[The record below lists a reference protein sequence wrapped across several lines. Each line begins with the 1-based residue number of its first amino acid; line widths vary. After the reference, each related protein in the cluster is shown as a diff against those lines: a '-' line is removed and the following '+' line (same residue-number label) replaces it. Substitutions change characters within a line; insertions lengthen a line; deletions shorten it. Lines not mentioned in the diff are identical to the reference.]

1 MEEKKSAEKEVIS
14 VVKKAGAAV
23 NGKRNQKMT
32 FRTTPAVKD
41 TLNRNAEKRNM
52 SQSGYIEYCVLS
64 DDLSG
69 AEYDPAAIVKMA
81 IKIQAQEIEDREAM
95 KQFLFE
101 TKKAISALPASS
113 LHQEEILTTSMGAL
127 FSAYACRSDI
137 RSHELYQLI
146 SEIPTSMSKEISKL
160 EDTFL
165 MKKDGESK

>member
-14 VVKKAGAAV
+14 VAKKDGATV
-23 NGKRNQKMT
+23 NGKRDQKTT
-32 FRTTPAVKD
+32 FRTTLAVKD
-41 TLNRNAEKRNM
+41 TLSRNAKKRKM
-52 SQSGYIEYCVLS
+52 SQSGYIEYCVLN

-81 IKIQAQEIEDREAM
+81 IKVQEQEIEDREAM
-95 KQFLFE
+95 KQLFFE
-101 TKKAISALPASS
+101 TQKAISALPASS
-113 LHQEEILTTSMGAL
+113 LHQEEILTTAMGAL

-146 SEIPTSMSKEISKL
+146 SKIPTSMGKELSKL

-165 MKKDGESK
+165 IKKDGANK